1 MLLCFECPTLSGY
14 FQAMRL
20 LSLIRSRFA
29 PVLANWLTEPEALN
43 AALERIVVSRES
55 HLADYQANV
64 AMPLQKKIGKP
75 PLAIAEEIV
84 SKVELSDICSSVTI
98 AGQGY
103 VNLRLAPDWL
113 ANRLME
119 SHGDS
124 ERLAISPVV
133 TPKTYVVDYSS
144 PNVAKPMHVGHIRST
159 VIGDAITKILRFLGH
174 NAISDNHLGDWGT
187 QFGMII
193 YGYKNFR
200 DDAAFSQ
207 APVAELSR
215 LYRVVQRIISYQDAV
230 SNIPKLEQAIL
241 RATESLSE
249 TKAKSVAAPQDKK
262 LSKEATNAANQ
273 LKVTIE
279 EREKS
284 WQNIEETAKDSDFIQ
299 RSQEHP
305 QLGQRVLKETSKLHS
320 GDPENLKLWEA
331 FVPNCKDEIHSVYTR
346 LNIQFDH
353 EFGESYYHDLLP
365 QIVEDL
371 LARSIAVESDGA
383 ICVFLDG
390 YEAPMIVQKQDGAF
404 LYSTTDIATAV
415 FREREFAPDA
425 SLYVVDHRQSEHF
438 QKLFDVLR
446 KIGLTHTELKH
457 VEFGTVLGEDG
468 KPFKT
473 RSGTVVGLNAM
484 LDEAVNGA
492 WDVVCNPDR
501 LQKSG
506 LAFTEAE
513 KRQIAEIVGLGAI
526 KYADLCH
533 NRTSNYVFDMKKMVQ
548 LQGNT
553 AAYIQYMYARTR
565 SILRKADADGIEPNK
580 WQSAPLVLTAE
591 HELIL
596 GLQLIRFEDT
606 LNQSMVEFLPNVV
619 TEYLFDTAKLFASFY
634 DQHKV
639 LDLDELAT
647 TMSRLRL
654 TDLTGLTLRKGLEL
668 LGIGVVERM

>member
-1 MLLCFECPTLSGY
+1 M
-14 FQAMRL
+14 QL
-20 LSLIRSRFA
+20 LSLIRARFA
-29 PVLANWLTEPEALN
+29 PVLAQWLTEPEALN
-43 AALERIVVSRES
+43 AALERIVASRES

-84 SKVELSDICSSVTI
+84 SKVQLSDICTSVTI

-103 VNLRLAPDWL
+103 VNMRLSAEWL
-113 ANRLME
+113 AERLMD
-119 SHGDS
+119 SHSDP
-124 ERLAISPVV
+124 ERLAIVPIAK
-133 TPKTYVVDYSS
+133 PKTYVIDYSS

-174 NAISDNHLGDWGT
+174 KAISDNHLGDWGT

-200 DDAAFSQ
+200 DDAAFAQ

-215 LYRVVQRIISYQDAV
+215 LYRVVQRILSYQDAV
-230 SNIPKLEQAIL
+230 TNIPKLEQAVQ
-241 RATESLSE
+241 RASE
-249 TKAKSVAAPQDKK
+249 KRNEAKAKSVAAPQDKK

-273 LKVTIE
+273 LTESKDVL
-279 EREKS
+279 EKS
-284 WQNIEETAKDSDFIQ
+284 RQNIEESNKDSELVQ

-320 GDPENLKLWEA
+320 GDAENLRLWES
-331 FVPNCKDEIHSVYTR
+331 FVPNCKDEIHSVYAR

-404 LYSTTDIATAV
+404 LYSTTDIATAM

-457 VEFGTVLGEDG
+457 IEFGTVLGEDG

-473 RSGTVVGLNAM
+473 RSGAVVGLNSM
-484 LDEAVNGA
+484 LDEAVSGA

-506 LAFTEAE
+506 HAFTENE

-526 KYADLCH
+526 KYADLSH

-565 SILRKADADGIEPNK
+565 SILKKADAEGIATSK
-580 WQSAPLVLTAE
+580 WQSAPIALSVE
-591 HELIL
+591 HELSL
-596 GLQLIRFEDT
+596 GLQLIRFEDM
-606 LNQSMVEFLPNVV
+606 LNQSMVEYLPNVV
-619 TEYLFDTAKLFASFY
+619 TEYLFDTARLFASFY

-639 LDLDELAT
+639 LDLGELAT

>member
-1 MLLCFECPTLSGY
+1 
-14 FQAMRL
+14 MRL

-29 PVLANWLTEPEALN
+29 PVLAAWVAEPEALN
-43 AALERIVVSRES
+43 ASLERIVASRET

-64 AMPLQKKIGKP
+64 AMPLQKRIGKP

-84 SKVELSDICSSVTI
+84 SKVELSDICSAVTI

-103 VNLRLAPDWL
+103 VNLRLSPDWIAKCL
-113 ANRLME
+113 ADAHNDPDRLGIARV
-119 SHGDS
+119 S
-124 ERLAISPVV
+124 
-133 TPKTYVVDYSS
+133 TPKTYVVDFSS

-159 VIGDAITKILRFLGH
+159 VIGDSVTKILRFLGH
-174 NAISDNHLGDWGT
+174 KAISDNHLGDWGT

-200 DDAAFSQ
+200 DDEAFSK

-215 LYRVVQRIISYQDAV
+215 LYRVVQRIIAYQDAV
-230 SNIPKLEQAIL
+230 AGIPKLEQTVA
-241 RATESLSE
+241 RASEKLSE
-249 TKAKSVAAPQDKK
+249 SQAKSAAAPQDKR
-262 LSKEATNAANQ
+262 LAKEVSTAINQ
-273 LKVTIE
+273 LKE
-279 EREKS
+279 ASEGLEKS
-284 WQNIEETAKDSDFIQ
+284 KKSILESANDLPFIQ
-299 RSQEHP
+299 QANAHP

-320 GDPENLKLWEA
+320 GDKENLKLWEA
-331 FVPNCKDEIHSVYTR
+331 FVPNCKDEIHSVYSR

-353 EFGESYYHDLLP
+353 EFGESYYHDMLP

-371 LARSIAVESDGA
+371 LARSLAVESGGA

-438 QKLFDVLR
+438 LKLFDVLR

-473 RSGTVVGLNAM
+473 RSGAVVGLNAM
-484 LDEAVNGA
+484 LDEAVSGA

-513 KRQIAEIVGLGAI
+513 KREIAEIVGLGAI

-565 SILRKADADGIEPNK
+565 SILRKAEGDGIETSK
-580 WQSAPLVLTAE
+580 WRSAPLFLSVE
-591 HELIL
+591 SELML
-596 GLQLIRFEDT
+596 GLQLLRFEDT
-606 LNQSMVEFLPNVV
+606 LTQSMVEYLPNVV
-619 TEYLFDTAKLFASFY
+619 TEYLFETAKLFASFY
-634 DQHKV
+634 DQSKV
-639 LDLDELAT
+639 IDLDAMET

>member
-1 MLLCFECPTLSGY
+1 
-14 FQAMRL
+14 MRV

-29 PVLANWLTEPEALN
+29 PVLANWLTDQEALA
-43 AALERIVVSRES
+43 AALDRIVASRES

-64 AMPLQKKIGKP
+64 AMPLQKKLGKP

-84 SKVELSDICSSVTI
+84 AKVELSDICESVSI

-103 VNLRLAPDWL
+103 VNLRLSPDWIAKCL
-113 ANRLME
+113 TQAHL
-119 SHGDS
+119 DP
-124 ERLAISPVV
+124 ERLAIAPV
-133 TPKTYVVDYSS
+133 TKPKTYVVDYSS

-159 VIGDAITKILRFLGH
+159 VIGDSITKILRFLGH

-200 DDAAFSQ
+200 DEVAFRQ
-207 APVAELSR
+207 APVLELSR
-215 LYRVVQRIISYQDAV
+215 LYRVVQRIIGFQDAV
-230 SNIPKLEQAIL
+230 SNIPKLELAVE
-241 RATESLSE
+241 RAQQKLVESK
-249 TKAKSVAAPQDKK
+249 TKLAAAPQDKK
-262 LSKEATNAANQ
+262 LAKEVTAATNQLQDANAQ
-273 LKVTIE
+273 VARVNESIVETSRDGEFIE
-279 EREKS
+279 SSKKHFE
-284 WQNIEETAKDSDFIQ
+284 
-299 RSQEHP
+299 
-305 QLGQRVLKETSKLHS
+305 LGKRVLKETSKLHS
-320 GDPENLKLWEA
+320 GDAENLKLWED
-331 FVPNCKDEIHSVYTR
+331 FLPNCKEEIHSVYKR

-353 EFGESYYHDLLP
+353 EFGESHYHDLLP
-365 QIVEDL
+365 AVVEDL
-371 LARSIAVESDGA
+371 LGRSLAVQSDGA

-390 YEAPMIVQKQDGAF
+390 YESPMIVRKQDGAF
-404 LYSTTDIATAV
+404 LYATTDIATAM
-415 FREREFAPDA
+415 FREREFAPDF

-446 KIGLTHTELKH
+446 KIGLMHTELKH

-473 RSGTVVGLNAM
+473 RSGIVVGLDSL
-484 LDEAVNGA
+484 LDEAVSGA

-501 LQKSG
+501 LQGSG

-513 KRQIAEIVGLGAI
+513 KRQIAETVGLGAI

-553 AAYIQYMYARTR
+553 AAYIQYSYARTR
-565 SILRKADADGIEPNK
+565 SILRKAETEGFQYNQ
-580 WQSAPLVLTAE
+580 WHVAPLVLAVTPEVA
-591 HELIL
+591 L
-596 GLQLIRFEDT
+596 GLQLLRFEDM
-606 LNQSMVEFLPNVV
+606 LNQSMVEYLPNVL
-619 TEYLFDTAKLFASFY
+619 TEYLFETAKLFSSFY
-634 DQHKV
+634 DQCSV
-639 LDLDELAT
+639 LDADT
-647 TMSRLRL
+647 PDSTKSRLRL